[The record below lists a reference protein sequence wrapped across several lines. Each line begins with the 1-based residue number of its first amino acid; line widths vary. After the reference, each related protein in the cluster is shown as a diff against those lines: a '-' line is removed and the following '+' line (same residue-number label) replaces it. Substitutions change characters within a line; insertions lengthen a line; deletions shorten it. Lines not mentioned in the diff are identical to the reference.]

1 MVLTHDPRP
10 PYREEPREA
19 YLPPSRTMLDTAS
32 AFWMAVAAAIAA
44 MLLIWLVSSMWVQS
58 ELATAPET
66 MPAVEAP
73 PITPPAPVPATRPA
87 E

>member
-1 MVLTHDPRP
+1 
-10 PYREEPREA
+10 
-19 YLPPSRTMLDTAS
+19 MLDTAA

-58 ELATAPET
+58 GLAIAPET
-66 MPAVEAP
+66 MPAIETQ
-73 PITPPAPVPATRPA
+73 PITPPVPVPATRPA

>member
-10 PYREEPREA
+10 PYREDPREA
-19 YLPPSRTMLDTAS
+19 YLPPPRNMLDTAS
-32 AFWMAVAAAIAA
+32 AFWMVVIAAIAA

-58 ELATAPET
+58 RVAMIPET
-66 MPAVEAP
+66 PALGTQ
-73 PITPPAPVPATRPA
+73 PITPPIPVPATRPA